1 MSEIS
6 TVGAEAGTGGRGLL
20 FRGKDVEELSDLI
33 RVRFAPHRLSV
44 LDDHPLDGRLRCLHA
59 GTVAMYELG
68 YGSEVDVT
76 PEAPLDFYNVHVPL
90 AGGGA
95 VSVNGKPL
103 SSPLSIAGPGQ
114 KLAMRWS
121 HDSVNR
127 TLIIPRQNID
137 HALAVRLGDLPQKP
151 VDFVPVF
158 DDRADPVKAWL
169 GVVRHFAEFADS
181 ALAARSPLAL
191 GHFEKLLVDG
201 LLDAQPHLLSESV
214 AGRDCTALPGA
225 VRRAAVFC
233 AERADEPISVA
244 DMAQA
249 ARVGVR
255 SLREGF
261 RTHMGTT
268 PLAYLRTVRLDLA
281 RRDLLALADGH
292 ASKTVTD
299 VALHWGFTHLGR
311 FAGHYRKAYGE
322 TPAQTLRSVRRAGR
336 LQSGGA
342 PRYPET
348 RPRPAGSG

>member
-1 MSEIS
+1 M
-6 TVGAEAGTGGRGLL
+6 
-20 FRGKDVEELSDLI
+20 FRGRDVEELSDLI

-44 LDDHPLDGRLRCLHA
+44 LADHPLTGRFRCVHTGA
-59 GTVAMYELG
+59 VAMYELG

-76 PEAPLDFYNVHVPL
+76 PDAPLDFYNIHVPL
-90 AGGGA
+90 AGGGT
-95 VSVNGKPL
+95 VTVNGKPL
-103 SSPLSIAGPGQ
+103 SSPLSIAGPEQ
-114 KLAMRWS
+114 KLGMRWS

-127 TLIIPRQNID
+127 ILIIPRQSVD
-137 HALAVRLGDLPQKP
+137 HALAVRLGDLPQRP
-151 VDFVPVF
+151 VDFVPVL

-191 GHFEKLLVDG
+191 AHFEQLLVDG
-201 LLDAQPHLLSESV
+201 LLDAQTHVLSESV
-214 AGRDCTALPGA
+214 AGRGCTALPSA
-225 VRRAAVFC
+225 VRRAAAYC
-233 AERADEPISVA
+233 AENACEPISVA

-281 RRDLLALADGH
+281 RRELLALAEGH

-299 VALHWGFTHLGR
+299 VALGWGFTHLGR
-311 FAGHYRKAYGE
+311 FTGHYRKAYGE
-322 TPAQTLRSVRRAGR
+322 TPSQTLR
-336 LQSGGA
+336 GA
-342 PRYPET
+342 
-348 RPRPAGSG
+348 RPAA